1 MAQIRTLRTDNGP
14 SLTKQKRKRNKE
26 MCENDSRMAFTCLNI
41 SLPLKRKRLM
51 TYKEDITVVR
61 SPPIQ

>member
-1 MAQIRTLRTDNGP
+1 MAQIRTLGTDKGP
-14 SLTKQKRKRNKE
+14 SHEE
-26 MCENDSRMAFTCLNI
+26 MCENDSRMAFTRLNI